1 MIRLTLLTLAGLIGA
16 MVIWGNESSD
26 LQTEVIVAEVLPEP
40 TVHVEQAEPLAVVAT
55 PDAEPVEVTQRRT
68 IDLTSVKPANDLLV
82 FVAADA
88 PADAAIIKAEPVI
101 VPDDAKLLVVTGNVV
116 NLRAGPSTDVGVVGR
131 LKRGTKA
138 VLLAEDADGWVQIRD
153 VASGRVGYMSGDFLT
168 AAN

>member
-16 MVIWGNESSD
+16 MIIWGTESTD
-26 LQTEVIVAEVLPEP
+26 MRTDVIAAEVLAEPEP
-40 TVHVEQAEPLAVVAT
+40 LTAIVQQEP
-55 PDAEPVEVTQRRT
+55 EPAVEVARLQT
-68 IDLTSVKPANDLLV
+68 IDLTRIKPANDLLV
-82 FVAADA
+82 FEAADA
-88 PADAAIIKAEPVI
+88 PADAAIVIAEPVI

-138 VLLAEDADGWVQIRD
+138 VLLAEGDDGWVQIRD
-153 VASGRVGYMSGDFLT
+153 VASGRIGFMSGDFLT